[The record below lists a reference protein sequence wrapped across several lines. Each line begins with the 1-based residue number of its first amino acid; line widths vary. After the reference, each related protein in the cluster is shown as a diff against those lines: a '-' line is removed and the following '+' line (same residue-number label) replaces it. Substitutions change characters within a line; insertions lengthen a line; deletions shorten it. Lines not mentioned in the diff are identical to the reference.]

1 PCPILDS
8 ENRVAAFL
16 AGRPR
21 DESWDVLVGEAA
33 LKVEEARGE
42 ISFTEKQLHHGRG
55 DFPALSMG
63 FAHGSGRKKPGNVY
77 HTSTAVLT
85 VVTTLL
91 ALHCFQRIA
100 GFANGAFEACAPA
113 VFQYYLGTVGALLE
127 WNPALHR
134 PFPKSVWATFTVNF
148 GPATVSRP
156 HRDSAN
162 LAFGWCAITAFG
174 RFDPDKGGHLILWDL
189 GLMVRFPP
197 GSTILIPSALITH
210 SNTPIQ
216 KGETRYS
223 FVQYSAAGLFHWVY
237 NGFRTDED

>member
-1 PCPILDS
+1 
-8 ENRVAAFL
+8 VAAFL
-16 AGRPR
+16 AGQPR
-21 DESWDVLVGEAA
+21 DESWGALVEEAV
-33 LKVEEARGE
+33 LKVEEAHGK

-63 FAHGSGRKKPGNVY
+63 LAHSGGRRKPGNVY
-77 HTSTAVLT
+77 HSSTAVLT
-85 VVTTLL
+85 IITTLL
-91 ALHCFQRIA
+91 VPHCFQRIA
-100 GFANGAFEACAPA
+100 GFANGAFQTCAPA
-113 VFQYYLGTVGALLE
+113 VFQYYCTISIDSIKVGALLD

-134 PFPKSVWATFTVNF
+134 SFPKSVWAACTVNF

-174 RFDPDKGGHLILWDL
+174 WFDPDKGGHLILRDL

-237 NGFRTDED
+237 NRF